1 VFDGCRGL
9 AIESVDGAVIEDV
22 TCTNITMRDVFE
34 APIFIRL
41 GARMR
46 GPAGVPEGTIRRIIL
61 SGISC
66 MQAEGSPKIACI
78 VAGIPGHAIEDVK
91 ITDVIVV
98 NRGGGTKSEAEAQV
112 PEKEKQYPEP
122 NMFGTTP
129 AHGFFV
135 RHVRGLEMQAVK
147 IECSN
152 GDARPVFVLE
162 DVQDATFGRM
172 KVPVTAGVPTFVLNQ
187 VKEFSVF
194 RSKPVPDTEIAV
206 AEKKEI

>member
-1 VFDGCRGL
+1 
-9 AIESVDGAVIEDV
+9 
-22 TCTNITMRDVFE
+22 
-34 APIFIRL
+34 
-41 GARMR
+41 
-46 GPAGVPEGTIRRIIL
+46 
-61 SGISC
+61 

-78 VAGIPGHAIEDVK
+78 LAGIPGHEIEDIK
-91 ITDVIVV
+91 ISDLIVV
-98 NRGGGTKSEAEAQV
+98 NRGDGTKNDAALQI

-135 RHVRGLEMQAVK
+135 RHVRGLEMQSVK

-152 GDARPVFVLE
+152 ADARPVFVLE
-162 DVQDATFGRM
+162 DVQDATFGRL
-172 KVPVTAGVPTFVLNQ
+172 KVPVRAGVPTFVLNQ

-194 RSKPVPDTEIAV
+194 RSKPVPDAEIAA